1 MPESNMISM
10 RPSDMPAREAYLLTV
25 STITPR
31 PIAWVSTISA
41 EGVTNLAPFSFFN
54 AVSGS
59 PPTVMFSVGQREG
72 VAKDTLRNVDETGEF
87 VVNLVDEAHAQAM
100 NLTAGN
106 WEYGQSEFEAAE
118 LEAIPSI
125 DVKPPRVAGVPV
137 ALEAK
142 VTQLV
147 PVKDSASVMVLGQ
160 IVRFHVRE
168 DLLLG
173 GGLVDNAKMK
183 LITRLGG
190 AGYMKTGE
198 VFEMQRPTIQQSGR

>member
-1 MPESNMISM
+1 MSEDGKSTAI
-10 RPSDMPAREAYLLTV
+10 REV
-25 STITPR
+25 
-31 PIAWVSTISA
+31 
-41 EGVTNLAPFSFFN
+41 
-54 AVSGS
+54 
-59 PPTVMFSVGQREG
+59 
-72 VAKDTLRNVDETGEF
+72 GEF

-106 WEYGQSEFEAAE
+106 WDYGHNEFEVAE
-118 LEAIPSI
+118 LEAIPST

-137 ALEAK
+137 AMECK

-147 PVKDSASVMVLGQ
+147 PVKDSANVMVLGQ
-160 IVRFHVRE
+160 IVRFHVQE

-183 LITRLGG
+183 LIARLGG

-198 VFEMQRPTIQQSGR
+198 LFEMQRPSVQQTRG